1 MLGTVSTFPRI
12 SQLDL
17 SSLWM
22 TVAAATLALTGCIV
36 LYAYEPGGSGLFPSC
51 PFRAIT
57 GLHCPGCGTLR
68 GLHQLLHGNLVGA
81 FDFNPLMV
89 LAIPF
94 IGHAVMSD
102 MVFKPTFPIWLKSF
116 LSNSSMVLQPLANY
130 GPFLRAPSYNNSM
143 ICHFAVRCRR
153 HHGGT

>member
-22 TVAAATLALTGCIV
+22 TVAAATLALTDCIV

-81 FDFNPLMV
+81 FDFIPLMV

-102 MVFKPTFPIWLKSF
+102 MVFKTSERRLPGRRISPGAIWGLLGLIIAF
-116 LSNSSMVLQPLANY
+116 WILRNIPVYPLSLLA
-130 GPFLRAPSYNNSM
+130 P
-143 ICHFAVRCRR
+143 
-153 HHGGT
+153 